1 MQTPARSRPFYALL
15 ISLTILLGLASRK
28 FAFLLPHW
36 LAKNLGDV
44 LYAVMA
50 FWLAGFLL
58 PRLPA
63 LRAAFAAALFCA
75 GIELLKFVQ
84 APWLVAVRH
93 SRAGALVF
101 GTGFHLSNLACYA
114 LGVLA
119 ALLAERALFA
129 GAPGPARQR
138 H

>member
-1 MQTPARSRPFYALL
+1 MHRNRLVYALL
-15 ISLTILLGLASRK
+15 VGLTILLGLASRR
-28 FAFLLPHW
+28 FAFLLPLW

-58 PRLPA
+58 PRLSSA
-63 LRAAFAAALFCA
+63 RTAALALLFCV

-84 APWLVAVRH
+84 APWLVASRH

-101 GTGFHLSNLACYA
+101 GAGFHWSNLACYA
-114 LGVLA
+114 LGVGA
-119 ALLAERALFA
+119 ALLAERAFKR
-129 GAPGPARQR
+129 PP
-138 H
+138 